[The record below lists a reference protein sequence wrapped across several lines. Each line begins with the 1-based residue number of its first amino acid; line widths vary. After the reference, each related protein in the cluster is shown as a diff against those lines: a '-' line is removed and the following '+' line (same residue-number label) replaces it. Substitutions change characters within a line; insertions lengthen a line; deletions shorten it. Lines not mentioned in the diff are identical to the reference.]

1 MDSAL
6 TAPFQTHA
14 ESHSMELKHMAFSSS
29 YFSFLAKCR
38 AVKLLGLVRVKD
50 FFLFLHEISVFCF
63 LFFFFKSLFLIPQSE
78 GFQWKLKITFAA
90 ATQSISTPQL
100 FQDLEFLPPA
110 EKVTFLFE
118 QEQRSTRALIGF

>member
-1 MDSAL
+1 
-6 TAPFQTHA
+6 
-14 ESHSMELKHMAFSSS
+14 MELKHMAFSSS
-29 YFSFLAKCR
+29 YFSFLAKCQ
-38 AVKLLGLVRVKD
+38 AIKLLGLVRVKD
-50 FFLFLHEISVFCF
+50 FFPFLHEISVFCF
-63 LFFFFKSLFLIPQSE
+63 LFFVFKSLFLIPQSE